1 MTSRQNDDLFEGS
14 TMTFGQHLE
23 ELRGALFRSILGLAA
38 GFLIGCMVAHHV
50 VQWIQVPLVSALE
63 QYYRERAVDETKNR
77 YPNGVL
83 PPEVQEMV
91 NAGYMPDS
99 SIMIEPF
106 TFLGLLKRDFP
117 DQFPLTF
124 KPHRFVADDFFT
136 PAALTA
142 ALVDRTA
149 ELAKQWKAEA
159 DMPGNAGQFL
169 WSEISANERRTI
181 EALAAAKTISAQ
193 DRTKL
198 AGILNQL
205 VDQPQLHQSPEL
217 KKITS
222 FSDKLVQNGV
232 EELRKKLAEKPKE
245 FTADDDARLSR
256 LLIASHF
263 SDYMRPPRVNVVE
276 MRTWKKIVVRTIAL
290 NAQEV
295 FMIWMKAALVTG
307 AVIASPW
314 IFYQIWVFVA
324 AGLYPHEKN
333 YVYLYLPI
341 SIGLF
346 LAGAALAFFF
356 VFEPVLN
363 FLFSFNKWMNIDP
376 DPRIGEWLGFVLLLP
391 LGFGVSFQLP
401 LVMLFINRI
410 GLVSTQMFI
419 EKWRIAVLAIFVIS
433 MVLTPAD
440 PISMLLMAVPLTV
453 LYFGGIGMCMW
464 MPRGRKLFDEGYEP
478 S

>member
-1 MTSRQNDDLFEGS
+1 ML
-14 TMTFGQHLE
+14 
-23 ELRGALFRSILGLAA
+23 
-38 GFLIGCMVAHHV
+38 
-50 VQWIQVPLVSALE
+50 
-63 QYYRERAVDETKNR
+63 
-77 YPNGVL
+77 
-83 PPEVQEMV
+83 
-91 NAGYMPDS
+91 
-99 SIMIEPF
+99 EPF
-106 TFLGLLKRDFP
+106 TFLAHLKRDFP
-117 DQFPLTF
+117 DQFPMTF
-124 KPHRFVADDFFT
+124 KPHRFVPDDFFT
-136 PAALTA
+136 PAALTGT
-142 ALVDRTA
+142 LVDRTSD
-149 ELAKQWKAEA
+149 LAKHWKAESA
-159 DMPGNAGQFL
+159 SPSSAGHML
-169 WSEISANERRTI
+169 WSKLSADQHKTI
-181 EALAAAKTISAQ
+181 EALAAAKQTDAQ
-193 DRTKL
+193 DRAKL
-198 AGILNQL
+198 AAIFNQL
-205 VDQPQLHQSPEL
+205 VDEPKLYQAPSLE
-217 KKITS
+217 KITD
-222 FSDKLVQNGV
+222 FRDELVKEGV

-245 FTADDDARLSR
+245 FTDDDAARLNR
-256 LLIASHF
+256 MLIATHF
-263 SDYMRPPRVNVVE
+263 ADYMRPPRVNAVE

-376 DPRIGEWLGFVLLLP
+376 DPRIGEWLGFVLMLP

-410 GLVSTQMFI
+410 GLVSTQMYI

-433 MVLTPAD
+433 MILTPAD
-440 PISMLLMAVPLTV
+440 PISMLLMAVPLTI